1 MNLAYL
7 KRGTL
12 RKETIIALSSTTR
25 KPRLRRR
32 TMSPQE
38 KKLFLYKKFI
48 TFKQLVY
55 QKLKETHSPHYVT
68 FNKTNYYQKEL
79 IKMSFI
85 GKGPTFYQQ
94 YKINSLVMNR
104 ATHYNCIFKDD
115 KILNHTEDFLTKYF
129 YLKKCISFIKQI
141 SNIEQKFLPV
151 LFPHGLLINTYL
163 DKHNEYIIKYNEKVI
178 EKKLN
183 TLKGNTNNNDKSGG
197 KQSTRRYTFRELVK
211 AGFNLINNN
220 DNKIK
225 HSVASDSF
233 ASSVEESNYLES
245 LVNESNIETA
255 SSNISINLDSNNKKD
270 IYLIRKI
277 NDNTKRGEKEERS
290 IELIEKLID
299 IMEKLE
305 EDRTL
310 SNPKRKY
317 GEKYVIASENDK
329 SSFDND
335 NLMITSLKHKLSN
348 KTFDTNL
355 KTKQQ
360 DQAIKTSR
368 FQSPRKTFKYVPQ
381 SLLKENQVI
390 DNPHYKSIEEF
401 VGIQRYNNS
410 VCFRKGSVLSEIL
423 KNCSIGISKQFVKNS
438 LQDRIPLRNKS
449 IIKNLLK
456 NSNYT
461 CYNSVSDLSRSNRNF
476 GTNSSNYSLRKRC
489 GKTKSELISEKL
501 FRAVSSKH
509 LSRKGEVLNKGQL
522 DLVIIGKTERLLN
535 NTQKRLN
542 QEDMKLLRNNSWKN
556 MISGSFLYKHTP
568 HSYCKYV

>member
-12 RKETIIALSSTTR
+12 RKETVIVLSSTTR

-55 QKLKETHSPHYVT
+55 QKLKQTHSPHYVT
-68 FNKTNYYQKEL
+68 FNKNNYYQKEL
-79 IKMSFI
+79 IKMSLI

-104 ATHYNCIFKDD
+104 ATHYNCIFKDN

-178 EKKLN
+178 EKNLN
-183 TLKGNTNNNDKSGG
+183 TLKGNTNNNNKSGRR
-197 KQSTRRYTFRELVK
+197 QSTRRYTFRELVK
-211 AGFNLINNN
+211 AGFDLINNN

-233 ASSVEESNYLES
+233 ASSVEESNCLSS
-245 LVNESNIETA
+245 LVNESNVETA
-255 SSNISINLDSNNKKD
+255 SSNISIDLDSYNKKD
-270 IYLIRKI
+270 IYLIRKR
-277 NDNTKRGEKEERS
+277 NDTKRGEKEESS

-310 SNPKRKY
+310 CNQKSKY

-335 NLMITSLKHKLSN
+335 NLMITSLKYKSSN
-348 KTFDTNL
+348 QTFDMNL

-381 SLLKENQVI
+381 SLFKESQTI
-390 DNPHYKSIEEF
+390 DNRHYKSIEEF

-410 VCFRKGSVLSEIL
+410 VCFKKGSVLSEIL
-423 KNCSIGISKQFVKNS
+423 KNYSMGISKQFVKNS

-456 NSNYT
+456 NNNYT
-461 CYNSVSDLSRSNRNF
+461 YYNSVSDLSRSNRNF

-542 QEDMKLLRNNSWKN
+542 QEDMKLLRNNSWKT

-568 HSYCKYV
+568 RSYCKYV